1 MSQKSKPG
9 PTVETLPTAAAW
21 FQSFP
26 NQSLLA
32 CFVRFLI
39 PSSVFDLFCILSP
52 ASCRWSTS
60 KNVFWMWH
68 QSAPRAPVRFNLSRW
83 VLCFKA
89 CINLISPT
97 GCSVLWFFI
106 IKMSTEVLQRLS
118 TIALSTKHLRRLPHL
133 SDFLPFSLP
142 PPSPTVT
149 ASQVPSLFREPYIL
163 SGYRPVQQDWRC
175 YLLSLFRKHNESL
188 NVWTHLLAGPV
199 LLLRWWANVD
209 TLGCTLD
216 DVTSLPL
223 LLFLVSSLTY
233 LYLSV
238 AAHLLQSH
246 SERAHYYFFFFF
258 FFLDY
263 VGVAC
268 ISMGARSATIST
280 RLSQRGENALG

>member
-1 MSQKSKPG
+1 
-9 PTVETLPTAAAW
+9 
-21 FQSFP
+21 
-26 NQSLLA
+26 
-32 CFVRFLI
+32 
-39 PSSVFDLFCILSP
+39 
-52 ASCRWSTS
+52 
-60 KNVFWMWH
+60 
-68 QSAPRAPVRFNLSRW
+68 
-83 VLCFKA
+83 
-89 CINLISPT
+89 
-97 GCSVLWFFI
+97 
-106 IKMSTEVLQRLS
+106 MSTEVLQRLS
-118 TIALSTKHLRRLPHL
+118 TIALSTKHPRRLPHL
-133 SDFLPFSLP
+133 SDFLPFSLL

-149 ASQVPSLFREPYIL
+149 ASQVP
-163 SGYRPVQQDWRC
+163 
-175 YLLSLFRKHNESL
+175 SLFRKHNESL

-246 SERAHYYFFFFF
+246 SERAHYF